1 MPRILTAAVLGLIVL
16 SPLLVTAS
24 PSDDVKINEKKIYYG
39 DPEDFKKP
47 GVIHIKKVF
56 DAIPE
61 AREAKKKGKD
71 DPEYYIL
78 LEKANEKFLAALER
92 VADDKG
98 YDLIGEVGAI
108 KIKGKKVP
116 NITSI
121 VIEALPR

>member
-16 SPLLVTAS
+16 TPLLVVAS
-24 PSDDVKINEKKIYYG
+24 PGDVKINEKKIYYG
-39 DPEDFKKP
+39 DPDDFEKP
-47 GVIHIKKVF
+47 GVIRIVKVF
-56 DAIPE
+56 KAIPE
-61 AREAKKKGKD
+61 YQEAKKKGKD

-78 LEKANEKFLAALER
+78 LEKANEKFFTALER

-116 NITSI
+116 EITSA
-121 VIEALPR
+121 VIDALPK